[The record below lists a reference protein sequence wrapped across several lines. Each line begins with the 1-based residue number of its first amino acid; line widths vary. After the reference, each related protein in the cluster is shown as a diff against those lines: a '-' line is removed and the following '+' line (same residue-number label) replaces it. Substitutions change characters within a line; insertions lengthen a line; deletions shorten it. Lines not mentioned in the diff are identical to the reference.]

1 MSFPVILFSYYHWF
15 GMQIM
20 ITSCSELENVLTFIV
35 YETVLKSKFTF
46 FFLWELS
53 CTPVAI
59 WQTISLGRLS
69 LWEVFYSRPSLP
81 LESEVY
87 VFWEILDCFY
97 NFKFIDKSFFHHI
110 SLQVSLFFFL
120 QSLILVGKVNLHNPS
135 NQGVW
140 GRRIK
145 EFKTMLGYI
154 VNLGPAWSLWDPVTE
169 P

>member
-1 MSFPVILFSYYHWF
+1 MKPFFKFCFVLTHTNTPVSFHSYTLLGSFCLLFVFKMSFPVILFSYYHWF

-110 SLQVSLFFFL
+110 SLQVSLFFFY
-120 QSLILVGKVNLHNPS
+120 SL
-135 NQGVW
+135 
-140 GRRIK
+140 
-145 EFKTMLGYI
+145 
-154 VNLGPAWSLWDPVTE
+154 
-169 P
+169 